1 VAAGS
6 IVIDLLMKTG
16 AFETDTKRAEAALAR
31 FKKQSMDTA
40 KQLAGV
46 FTAAG
51 AAISAFALQSVAAA
65 DKVGEAAERFNV
77 SAEALSSLQ
86 FAAQLTGVESEQL
99 GRALVRLAGD
109 AGSGGVKLSALG
121 VALTDAA
128 GKAKTADQLF
138 ADVADVF
145 ANLPDGVSKTALAI
159 DIFGEKIGPTL
170 VPLLNQ
176 GRAGLADFRAEA
188 QRLGVVLDDD
198 FAKAAGLFN
207 DNLDRLKLLAQGVGF
222 SIAQTILPAVNSLV
236 TAFLEAVKSSDRL
249 FTALTALA
257 GLNPF
262 GTTASNLAAAR
273 RELEKLLKQEADGNE
288 ARRRFTGGPGA
299 AILNRLNIGAPQ
311 DLTPRIQQLQAQI
324 AALESL
330 QAGPTPAAPGTGTFP
345 VLGAGAGAGGVPK
358 KARDE
363 IDFAEL
369 LRRNAEL
376 REKIGQKEEED
387 ATRLYEA
394 QKQFELDLQATRSLA
409 AQARIDAAEQTAE
422 AFIRQQ
428 QAEADA
434 IRDKIDPLREYE
446 RTLERIAELERGGF
460 LTESESVAAVSQASD
475 AFRKLGTEAQKTDDI
490 TKSLGLTFSSAF
502 ESAIAGG
509 QGLKGA
515 LKGLEQD
522 LLRLGTRKLLTEP
535 FLKLFEGGANG
546 SASPASGFL
555 SGLAGSAGSFLSGL
569 IPGFATGTD
578 FVPRTGL
585 ALVHQGEKITPA
597 AENRAGMGGRNIV
610 FNISTPDANSFRSSS
625 GQIAAKMALAIA
637 AGQRNI

>member
-16 AFETDTKRAEAALAR
+16 AFETDTKRAEATLAR

-188 QRLGVVLDDD
+188 QRLGVVLTDD
-198 FAKAAGLFN
+198 FAQAAGLFN

-288 ARRRFTGGPGA
+288 QRRRFTGGPGA

-330 QAGPTPAAPGTGTFP
+330 QAGPTPATPGTGTFP
-345 VLGAGAGAGGVPK
+345 VLGAGAGGVPK

-409 AQARIDAAEQTAE
+409 AQARIDAAEQAAD

-434 IRDKIDPLREYE
+434 IRDRLDPLREYA

-460 LTESESVAAVSQASD
+460 LTEGEAVGAVAQASE

-502 ESAIAGG
+502 ESAIVGG
-509 QGLKGA
+509 QGFKGV

-535 FLKLFEGGANG
+535 FLKLFESGPGG

>member
-1 VAAGS
+1 
-6 IVIDLLMKTG
+6 
-16 AFETDTKRAEAALAR
+16 
-31 FKKQSMDTA
+31 
-40 KQLAGV
+40 
-46 FTAAG
+46 
-51 AAISAFALQSVAAA
+51 
-65 DKVGEAAERFNV
+65 
-77 SAEALSSLQ
+77 
-86 FAAQLTGVESEQL
+86 
-99 GRALVRLAGD
+99 
-109 AGSGGVKLSALG
+109 
-121 VALTDAA
+121 
-128 GKAKTADQLF
+128 
-138 ADVADVF
+138 
-145 ANLPDGVSKTALAI
+145 
-159 DIFGEKIGPTL
+159 
-170 VPLLNQ
+170 
-176 GRAGLADFRAEA
+176 
-188 QRLGVVLDDD
+188 
-198 FAKAAGLFN
+198 
-207 DNLDRLKLLAQGVGF
+207 
-222 SIAQTILPAVNSLV
+222 
-236 TAFLEAVKSSDRL
+236 
-249 FTALTALA
+249 
-257 GLNPF
+257 
-262 GTTASNLAAAR
+262 
-273 RELEKLLKQEADGNE
+273 
-288 ARRRFTGGPGA
+288 
-299 AILNRLNIGAPQ
+299 
-311 DLTPRIQQLQAQI
+311 
-324 AALESL
+324 L
-330 QAGPTPAAPGTGTFP
+330 QAGPTPATPGTGTFP
-345 VLGAGAGAGGVPK
+345 PPGGGTGAGGVPK

-394 QKQFELDLQATRSLA
+394 QKQFELDMQATRSLA

-460 LTESESVAAVSQASD
+460 LTEGESVAAVSQASD

-597 AENRAGMGGRNIV
+597 AENRAGMGGRNIT

>member
-1 VAAGS
+1 
-6 IVIDLLMKTG
+6 MKTG
-16 AFETDTKRAEAALAR
+16 AFETDTKRAERRLAEFRKEAEKVGQALTVA
-31 FKKQSMDTA
+31 
-40 KQLAGV
+40 
-46 FTAAG
+46 FTAA
-51 AAISAFALQSVAAA
+51 AAA
-65 DKVGEAAERFNV
+65 TALLVRSSLNAADSMIKLSQQTGV
-77 SAEALSSLQ
+77 SVEALSGFSL
-86 FAAQLTGVESEQL
+86 AAELSGVETDQL
-99 GRALVRLAGD
+99 AKALQKLSID
-109 AGSGGVKLSALG
+109 AASGGSRLSALG
-121 VALTDAA
+121 VALTTA
-128 GKAKTADQLF
+128 GGRAKTAEELF
-138 ADVADVF
+138 SDVAEVF
-145 ANLPDGVSKTALAI
+145 ATIPDGVQKTAAAVEL
-159 DIFGEKIGPTL
+159 FGERVGPKL
-170 VPLLNQ
+170 IPLLN
-176 GRAGLADFRAEA
+176 GGAAGLAGFRAEA
-188 QRLGVVLDDD
+188 EKLGLVIDAD
-198 FAKAAGLFN
+198 FARAAEQFN
-207 DNLDRLKLLAQGVGF
+207 DNIARIGKLATGFGNTLAQQLLPALNVLVDKLLEIGSSAAIQGTFSALSSGARVALETITILGANVAFVFQGVGRE
-222 SIAQTILPAVNSLV
+222 IGARAAQL
-236 TAFLEAVKSSDRL
+236 R
-249 FTALTALA
+249 ALA
-257 GLNPF
+257 TLDFSGVGVVGKALREDN
-262 GTTASNLAAAR
+262 AIAR
-273 RELEKLLKQEADGNE
+273 RELEEFEQRVLK
-288 ARRRFTGGPGA
+288 ARDVAAAVSEPRTGTLPA
-299 AILNRLNIGAPQ
+299 
-311 DLTPRIQQLQAQI
+311 
-324 AALESL
+324 
-330 QAGPTPAAPGTGTFP
+330 TPAA
-345 VLGAGAGAGGVPK
+345 AAGGR
-358 KARDE
+358 AGRE
-363 IDFAEL
+363 QQQISFEEL
-369 LRRNAEL
+369 LARGAAL
-376 REKIGQKEEED
+376 REKIGQQEEED
-387 ATRLYEA
+387 ATRLYEL
-394 QKQFELDLQATRSLA
+394 QRQYELDLQATRSLA

-434 IRDKIDPLREYE
+434 IRDRLDPLREYA

-460 LTESESVAAVSQASD
+460 LTEGEAVGAVAQASE